1 MWKVKLPF
9 PYLLLPLTV
18 TSEEEEATDR
28 QKSFLLGK
36 RSHNCKTL
44 LRSLKLKWPK
54 GILIF
59 LQAGSWE
66 LKVVGLSFC
75 IKKNHHRRRRK
86 VKRQKSGT
94 FVNGLPRSIN
104 LSYLASFSSSPS
116 QFFFLY
122 ALFDVTTTKEQ
133 NVSQKW
139 RRSCTTNDDGCA
151 VICHAKKEFVGRW
164 PKTSIGNESGWP
176 CTTRIPIC
184 WDLKVSVTWFPSDG
198 PYFEMSLQEASAGIM
213 SQLCLKRVQKTKQN
227 NT

>member
-36 RSHNCKTL
+36 SSHNCQTL
-44 LRSLKLKWPK
+44 LGSLKLKWPK

-59 LQAGSWE
+59 LQAGSWKV
-66 LKVVGLSFC
+66 KVVGLFSKQGRSCYC
-75 IKKNHHRRRRK
+75 IKKNHHGGGEKLRGK
-86 VKRQKSGT
+86 KSGT

-116 QFFFLY
+116 QFFLY

-139 RRSCTTNDDGCA
+139 RRSCTTNDDGCT

-164 PKTSIGNESGWP
+164 PKTSILLTHW
-176 CTTRIPIC
+176 
-184 WDLKVSVTWFPSDG
+184 
-198 PYFEMSLQEASAGIM
+198 
-213 SQLCLKRVQKTKQN
+213 
-227 NT
+227 

>member
-116 QFFFLY
+116 QFFFFCMLCLMLERQKSRMCPKSGGDLVQLMMMAAQSFVMPKKSLLEDGQKQ
-122 ALFDVTTTKEQ
+122 ALVMNRAGLVQ
-133 NVSQKW
+133 QGSP
-139 RRSCTTNDDGCA
+139 
-151 VICHAKKEFVGRW
+151 FVG
-164 PKTSIGNESGWP
+164 T
-176 CTTRIPIC
+176 
-184 WDLKVSVTWFPSDG
+184 
-198 PYFEMSLQEASAGIM
+198 
-213 SQLCLKRVQKTKQN
+213 
-227 NT
+227 